1 MDARLRKGIRLF
13 NAGNFFASHE
23 VLEDFYLH
31 TDQEQDKPFLEG
43 IIELSVA
50 FRLYTD
56 FGEVQG
62 PVRMIHQA
70 LIRLEHYQPTY
81 LRIRVN
87 ELIGALEEW
96 TKQVMSADGQAPSVH
111 DQIPKIRTRMGFF
124 TDER

>member
-13 NAGNFFASHE
+13 NARKFFASHE

-31 TDQEQDKPFLEG
+31 TDEEQDKPFLEG

-50 FRLYTD
+50 FRLYSD

-81 LRIRVN
+81 LRIKVS
-87 ELIGALEEW
+87 ELIRALDEW
-96 TKQVMSADGQAPSVH
+96 AQKAKSAT
-111 DQIPKIRTRMGFF
+111 DQTTAMRDEIPRIHTRMGLF
-124 TDER
+124 

>member
-13 NAGNFFASHE
+13 NARKFFASHE

-31 TDQEQDKPFLEG
+31 TDEEKDKPFIEG

-50 FRLYTD
+50 FRLYWD

-70 LIRLEHYQPTY
+70 LVRLEHYQPAY
-81 LRIRVN
+81 LRIKVS
-87 ELIGALEEW
+87 ELIRALDDW
-96 TKQVMSADGQAPSVH
+96 TQKAKSANSRAAAMRDE
-111 DQIPKIRTRMGFF
+111 IPKIHTRMSLF
-124 TDER
+124 

>member
-13 NAGNFFASHE
+13 NGREFFAAHE

-31 TDQEQDKPFLEG
+31 TNEEQDKPFLEG

-50 FRLYTD
+50 FRLYWD

-81 LRIRVN
+81 LRIRVS
-87 ELIGALEEW
+87 ELIAGLDEW
-96 TKQVMSADGQAPSVH
+96 TQKVKSANNQPTAMRAE
-111 DQIPKIRTRMGFF
+111 IPKIHTRVGLF
-124 TDER
+124 